1 MAEFIS
7 IPNGVNDLIIQA
19 QLGHK
24 DLRTTYNSYCYDVTT
39 DAERYRA
46 ISASLAQVIQ
56 PPKKLKNRWNSNGL
70 SGGAYEARTRDLL
83 TASQTRSQL
92 R

>member
-1 MAEFIS
+1 MHAD
-7 IPNGVNDLIIQA
+7 GVNDLIIQA

-56 PPKKLKNRWNSNGL
+56 PQKSKTVGIPTVLG
-70 SGGAYEARTRDLL
+70 GGAYEARTRDLL